1 MEKQL
6 KHAGPAG
13 GRSTRESDSTAP
25 GHVDLTAA
33 CSEMVVFPDVDR
45 SATLPTSEA
54 VAIELLWEKPGA
66 YGFACQMGM
75 LRGKLIVE

>member
-6 KHAGPAG
+6 KQAGPAG

-25 GHVDLTAA
+25 GHVDLTDGGMTRAHCPPPVERA
-33 CSEMVVFPDVDR
+33 
-45 SATLPTSEA
+45 L
-54 VAIELLWEKPGA
+54 AIEFLPEKPGA

-75 LRGKLIVE
+75 LRGKLIIE